1 MIEVNVNTCRNYDYT
16 LEMDS
21 SSIVRVIL
29 EVSEYSIDNLELR
42 EENKR
47 TTSINELDG
56 SREENQSK
64 FKKNFRGSKEDFQN
78 IFITAANKLETGL

>member
-1 MIEVNVNTCRNYDYT
+1 
-16 LEMDS
+16 MDS